1 MRGRIPDR
9 VVEQADGADPCT
21 IPEMGSHSVRSRPM
35 HRVWSALL
43 LLAVLLAVSLALAV
57 AVVPAVVG
65 GSTLTVLS
73 GSMEPTLP
81 VGSVVVVRPRPPA
94 EIAVGDVITF
104 LARDP
109 ASDATRV
116 VTHRVVEVLPGP
128 EFRTRGDANPDPD
141 PGLVAAAD
149 VRGVR
154 WYSVPWVGGL
164 LTPIGLLVG
173 GGLVLLAVGIGL
185 LVPRR

>member
-1 MRGRIPDR
+1 M
-9 VVEQADGADPCT
+9 A
-21 IPEMGSHSVRSRPM
+21 SHSVPTRPLR
-35 HRVWSALL
+35 RVWSASLL
-43 LLAVLLAVSLALAV
+43 LVVLLAVGLALAV

-94 EIAVGDVITF
+94 EIAVGDVVTF

-128 EFRTRGDANPDPD
+128 GFRTRGDANPDPD
-141 PGLVAAAD
+141 PGVVAAAD
-149 VRGVR
+149 VRGVQ
-154 WYSVPWVGGL
+154 WYTVPWVGGATDAVR
-164 LTPIGLLVG
+164 TPVGLLVG
-173 GGLVLLAVGIGL
+173 GGVLLLAVGIGL

>member
-1 MRGRIPDR
+1 MASP
-9 VVEQADGADPCT
+9 
-21 IPEMGSHSVRSRPM
+21 SLRSRPL
-35 HRVWSALL
+35 RRAGSALL
-43 LLAVLLAVSLALAV
+43 LLVVLLAVGLALAV
-57 AVVPAVVG
+57 AVLPAVVG

-94 EIAVGDVITF
+94 EIGAGDVVTF

-141 PGLVAAAD
+141 PGVVAATD
-149 VRGVR
+149 VRGVQ
-154 WYSVPWVGGL
+154 WYSVPWVGGAMEAVR
-164 LTPIGLLVG
+164 TPAGLIVVGGVLLLV
-173 GGLVLLAVGIGL
+173 VGIGL

>member
-1 MRGRIPDR
+1 MAATPTRSAPMRR
-9 VVEQADGADPCT
+9 V
-21 IPEMGSHSVRSRPM
+21 R
-35 HRVWSALL
+35 SALL
-43 LLAVLLAVSLALAV
+43 LLVVLLALLLALAV
-57 AVVPAVVG
+57 AVVPAAVG

-94 EIAVGDVITF
+94 EIGTGDVITF

-109 ASDATRV
+109 GSDATRV

-141 PGLVAAAD
+141 PGLVAAAGG
-149 VRGVR
+149 RGGRGCSRPGV
-154 WYSVPWVGGL
+154 
-164 LTPIGLLVG
+164 
-173 GGLVLLAVGIGL
+173 
-185 LVPRR
+185 